1 MSVDINVPVAMPDSG
16 SPSASFDST
25 GYSRQRL
32 VFVVCCLI
40 AVITG
45 GVLVASVGS
54 GSLAGSPIDSV
65 LPGEDVSADQVS
77 GEGPLSGTLG
87 EVPQG
92 LGSLRPGSETGAGGE
107 IRLDNGTFAS
117 TDTEIHFTARSSQ
130 PTYWRTA
137 AFGNYTGAGW
147 GRTTETR
154 SYDPPLYDDG
164 VSRVEYNVTLNQTAT
179 ALPTPWRPTAVD
191 GIDEDSLVVRGDGS
205 VEPGG
210 PLSNGTTF
218 TGVSQKP
225 PGSPAVLR
233 AANDTTPAELERYT
247 ELPADTAPRLAAQT
261 GNIVADAEGRYET
274 AEAVKDWLRG
284 DKRYSLEAYRE
295 TDSVAETF
303 VFEME
308 AGYCEY
314 YATAMAAMLRTQD
327 IPTRYVLGY
336 TSGQRV
342 ADDTYQVRGMNAHAW
357 VEVYFEG
364 VGWVQFD
371 PTPGGP
377 RLERQEQALGAIGEE
392 YNVTDPASPGEQFDL
407 DDDRNPDETD
417 TDLSLALNRTAVP
430 GAPIEVTVTRN
441 ETPVEGV
448 TVAFDGRPVG
458 ETDFVG
464 TVTGTVPDTDEFVI
478 SVLQDR
484 DRLDPGNGSEGLA
497 LGGVTLPGR
506 LAAGVGAVAQE
517 QDNKTGV
524 TSPNLQL
531 YNETVDVTTD
541 VDVELVGNTIPGN
554 EVGVNVFVGDDPLGN
569 ARVSV
574 DGEVRA
580 RTDEFGYATVSL
592 PPSPGPTTVAV
603 EGTLVDGQTVPLT
616 GEQSVDL
623 PALTVETD
631 VDWPVAVPFAPT
643 SVEASYGEEPAVG
656 VPVEVDG
663 EQVATTGADGR
674 ATVRLPFA
682 QSAEITVGQ
691 YGVSDGTT
699 TEGQLTRLLLIAG
712 GLALTGVV
720 VLLLSSAN
728 VLSRVAASVRDRFGV
743 VGGLATRLLVGVAG
757 RGDSLLA
764 RVGDTARLVFATLG
778 LVEPAADA
786 DGPDWPGGRDGPVA
800 VATGDGRVTDERAR
814 VRAAWGQFLSH
825 VSAPAATHTPG
836 ELAAHAIEQ
845 DGLPAGPVRTLRDA
859 FRAVEYGARPA
870 QADRVRAA
878 IEAIEAATNQPAEG
892 GGHRPSGGDD

>member
-1 MSVDINVPVAMPDSG
+1 MFPVVMPESRSPSPDS
-16 SPSASFDST
+16 A
-25 GYSRQRL
+25 GYGKRRL
-32 VFVVCCLI
+32 VFVACCLV
-40 AVITG
+40 AVTTG

-54 GSLAGSPIDSV
+54 AGIAGSPIDSI

-77 GEGPLSGTLG
+77 GDGPLGGGLG
-87 EVPQG
+87 DVPQG

-117 TDTEIHFTARSSQ
+117 TDTETHFTARSSQ

-137 AFGNYTGAGW
+137 AFGRYTGAGW
-147 GRTTETR
+147 ERTTET
-154 SYDPPLYDDG
+154 SPYDPPLYDDG
-164 VSRVEYNVTLNQTAT
+164 VSRVAYNVTLNQTAT
-179 ALPTPWRPTAVD
+179 ALPTPWRPTAVESID
-191 GIDEDSLVVRGDGS
+191 GDSLVVREDGS
-205 VEPGG
+205 VEPSR
-210 PLSNGTTF
+210 PLSNGTRF
-218 TGVSQKP
+218 TGVSQQP
-225 PGSPAVLR
+225 PSSPAVLR
-233 AANDTTPAELERYT
+233 AANDTTPAALERYT
-247 ELPADTAPRLAAQT
+247 ELPEDTAPRLAAQT
-261 GNIVADAEGRYET
+261 GNIVAGADGRYET

-327 IPTRYVLGY
+327 IPTRYVIGY

-342 ADDTYQVRGMNAHAW
+342 ANDTYQVRGMNAHAW
-357 VEVYFEG
+357 VEVYFDG

-377 RLERQEQALGAIGEE
+377 RLERQEQALSAVGEE
-392 YNVTDPASPGEQFDL
+392 YNVTDPAGPGERFDL
-407 DDDRNPDETD
+407 DDDQNPDRPD

-478 SVLQDR
+478 SVFREQNRIEPENDS
-484 DRLDPGNGSEGLA
+484 GGLA

-506 LAAGVGAVAQE
+506 LATGIGTVSQE
-517 QDNKTGV
+517 QDNKAGENSTD
-524 TSPNLQL
+524 LQPY
-531 YNETVDVTTD
+531 YNKTVAVTTN
-541 VDVELVGNTIPGN
+541 VSVELVGNAVPGN
-554 EVGVNVFVGDDPLGN
+554 EVGVNVLVGDDPVGD

-580 RTDEFGYATVSL
+580 RTDEFGYTEVSL
-592 PPSPGPTTVAV
+592 PSSPGPTTVAV
-603 EGTLVDGQTVPLT
+603 AGRLADGRTVLLT
-616 GEQSVDL
+616 GERTVDL

-643 SVEASYGEEPAVG
+643 AVEASYGGEPAVG
-656 VPVEVDG
+656 VPVEVNG
-663 EQVATTGADGR
+663 EQVATTGVDGR

-682 QSAEITVGQ
+682 QSAEIIVGQ
-691 YGVSDGTT
+691 YGVSNSTT
-699 TEGQLTRLLLIAG
+699 TEGQLTRLLLVAG
-712 GLALTGVV
+712 GLALLGVV
-720 VLLLSSAN
+720 ALLLSSAN
-728 VLSRVAASVRDRFGV
+728 VLSRVAASVRSRLQAG
-743 VGGLATRLLVGVAG
+743 GGLAARVLLAVAG
-757 RGDSLLA
+757 RGDSVLA
-764 RVGDTARLVFATLG
+764 RVGDTARLVLVTLG
-778 LVEPAADA
+778 LAEPAPDA
-786 DGPDWPGGRDGPVA
+786 DGLDWPGGRDGPVA
-800 VATGDGRVTDERAR
+800 VAAGGDQVTDERAR
-814 VRAAWGQFLSH
+814 VRAAWEQFLSH
-825 VSAPAATHTPG
+825 VSAPAATQTPG

-859 FRAVEYGARPA
+859 FRAVEYGSRPA

-878 IEAIEAATNQPAEG
+878 IEAIEATTD
-892 GGHRPSGGDD
+892 RPQESPETGEQQQSGGDD